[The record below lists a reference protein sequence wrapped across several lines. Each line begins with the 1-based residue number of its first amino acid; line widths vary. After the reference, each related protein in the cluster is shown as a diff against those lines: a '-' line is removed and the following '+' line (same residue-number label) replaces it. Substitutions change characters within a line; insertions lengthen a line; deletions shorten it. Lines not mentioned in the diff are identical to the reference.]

1 MMSGP
6 LRLKSVGCG
15 YKPRCVSMKQKTV
28 RETIIL
34 HRRRVRHAAKQY
46 LKTHSLRDWN
56 RMHEMITNWDFD

>member
-15 YKPRCVSMKQKTV
+15 YKPGCMAMKQKTV

-34 HRRRVRHAAKQY
+34 HKRRVRHAARQY
-46 LKTHSLRDWN
+46 LKTCSLRDWN
-56 RMHEMITNWDFD
+56 RMHEMITSNDSD